1 MDVAAQIRRDVIAA
15 QEDRLDDLAEFG
27 KCRIGRVL
35 DSRAGEA
42 AQDRF
47 GVGGAMFERCG
58 IFDHLVIL
66 PLDQGPVDLARQDR
80 REIAERSAHSSE
92 EHTSELQSLMRNS
105 YAVFCLKKKK
115 TINRHNI

>member
-1 MDVAAQIRRDVIAA
+1 MDVAAQILRADIAA

-66 PLDQGPVDLARQDR
+66 PLDQGR
-80 REIAERSAHSSE
+80 SE
-92 EHTSELQSLMRNS
+92 EHTSELQSLMRIS
-105 YAVFCLKKKK
+105 SAVIWSTKKPRKVERY
-115 TINRHNI
+115 NA